1 MSKDEKFE
9 SAHQPAGGWGSV
21 KAVTSILAQEKVLL
35 QGPRVLMKQNKPDGF
50 ACVSCAWAKPAHPH
64 PAEFCSNGAQ
74 ATAWEIT
81 SKRVDPGF
89 FQRHTATE
97 LESWTDHAL
106 EAEGRLTAPLRWD
119 AASDKYLEVTWKQ
132 AFDEIGA
139 ELKKL
144 APKSSVFYTSGRAS
158 LETAY
163 MFQLLARMFGCNNLP
178 DSSNMCHESTSVA
191 LPETIGV
198 PVGTVALD
206 DFDSTDC
213 IFFFGQ
219 NVGTNSPR
227 MLHQLQEAR

>member
-1 MSKDEKFE
+1 MSKEEKFE

-21 KAVTSILAQEKVLL
+21 KAVTSILAQEKVML
-35 QGPRVLMKQNKPDGF
+35 QGSRVLMKQNKPDGF
-50 ACVSCAWAKPAHPH
+50 ACVGCAWGKPAHPH

-81 SKRVDPGF
+81 SKRVGPDF

-97 LESWTDHAL
+97 LEAWTDHAL
-106 EAEGRLTAPLRWD
+106 EEEGRLTVPLRWD
-119 AASDKYLEVTWKQ
+119 AASDKYLEVPWQQ

-139 ELKKL
+139 ELKQL
-144 APKSSVFYTSGRAS
+144 DPKSAVFYTSGRAS

-163 MFQLLARMFGCNNLP
+163 MFQLLARMHGCNNLP

-198 PVGTVALD
+198 PIGTVALD

-219 NVGTNSPR
+219 
-227 MLHQLQEAR
+227 

>member
-1 MSKDEKFE
+1 MSKEEKFE

-21 KAVTSILAQEKVLL
+21 KAVTKILAQEKVLL
-35 QGPRVLMKQNKPDGF
+35 QGGRVLMKQNKPDGF
-50 ACVSCAWAKPAHPH
+50 ACVSCASAKPAHPH

-158 LETAY
+158 LETA
-163 MFQLLARMFGCNNLP
+163 
-178 DSSNMCHESTSVA
+178 
-191 LPETIGV
+191 
-198 PVGTVALD
+198 
-206 DFDSTDC
+206 
-213 IFFFGQ
+213 GQ
-219 NVGTNSPR
+219 NSRAANRPVDPGRRRGVRRRIRLLIAGAPESAMKKAAPGIGAALSFRESGVNR
-227 MLHQLQEAR
+227 Y